1 MDLSIQEIVQNKLY
15 TLSLKADSTSVEMA
29 IAETE
34 QVILNYC
41 NISKVPTALMFTHA
55 NMVVDLLRHELA
67 LAKELGGESKDL
79 DDISLADVTS
89 IKIGDTSINL
99 GKGAQ
104 GSAAMQAANAHQVN
118 LDTLVLNYQ
127 TQLQKFRKMVW

>member
-15 TLSLKADSTSVEMA
+15 ALNLEADSTSVEMA

-99 GKGAQ
+99 GK
-104 GSAAMQAANAHQVN
+104 
-118 LDTLVLNYQ
+118 DTLVLNYQ